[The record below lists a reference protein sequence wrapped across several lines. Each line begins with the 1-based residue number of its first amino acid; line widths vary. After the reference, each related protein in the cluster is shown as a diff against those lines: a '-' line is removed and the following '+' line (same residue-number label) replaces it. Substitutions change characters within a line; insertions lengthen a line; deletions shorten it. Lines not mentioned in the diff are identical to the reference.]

1 MRMISKIFLR
11 ALSLVLLTAL
21 LIPSLFSCTA
31 RPLAQSKLAGT
42 EVGKVGEY
50 SVAYEEFYFLAHNR
64 YLAVKDDYANDPE
77 GLKKNVWDY
86 VNENITSNYAILE
99 LCETMGIL
107 YDEDKLK
114 DDVEKYLELSIE
126 SDFNGSRKEYLS
138 WQKTMGLTDHYVRF
152 TTGVDMLYEDLSVKY
167 FDSGILPN
175 TDEELTDYIKNNFV
189 HTVHIAVFVDPGD
202 DRNTERAKAEQALAL
217 LDSGKATILPTAEG
231 SSNDLIGSLYNEDL
245 IPPTTSYDG
254 YYFPR
259 GIMEKWYEDTA
270 FSLEV
275 GEHSGIIN
283 SIGSN
288 SAGEYVECFYI
299 IERLPNYETDISSN
313 FIQLSDMVTD
323 SLIYEDMEAIKA
335 TLSFTAND
343 FARSLDVTDLD
354 QPKNGADT
362 TVILIIALCVVS
374 VGCAVTLVFTIRYA
388 KKRRFRKTLNK

>member
-1 MRMISKIFLR
+1 MNINNSLTETGRYFGLVENKYFFAMLDNQKLFKAAIKNKELDSIILLPR
-11 ALSLVLLTAL
+11 QYGVSLV
-21 LIPSLFSCTA
+21 
-31 RPLAQSKLAGT
+31 
-42 EVGKVGEY
+42 
-50 SVAYEEFYFLAHNR
+50 
-64 YLAVKDDYANDPE
+64 
-77 GLKKNVWDY
+77 
-86 VNENITSNYAILE
+86 
-99 LCETMGIL
+99 
-107 YDEDKLK
+107 
-114 DDVEKYLELSIE
+114 SI
-126 SDFNGSRKEYLS
+126 N
-138 WQKTMGLTDHYVRF
+138 
-152 TTGVDMLYEDLSVKY
+152 
-167 FDSGILPN
+167 
-175 TDEELTDYIKNNFV
+175 
-189 HTVHIAVFVDPGD
+189 
-202 DRNTERAKAEQALAL
+202 RAKEHP
-217 LDSGKATILPTAEG
+217 DKVKFV
-231 SSNDLIGSLYNEDL
+231 NLYNEDL

-259 GIMEKWYEDTA
+259 GIMEKWYEDAA

-343 FARSLDVTDLD
+343 FARSLDVTDLE